1 MFDWLAKFAAMIKG
15 VVRMIVARLGVWGS
29 LTALVAVVI
38 ADDIGD
44 LWARVKKDVF
54 DAICDVAEAKT
65 GLVLDRNDPA
75 SDASISA
82 ALSARSGIYISTVK
96 DANALAVDLSAHAS
110 GLIQMQTGIE
120 LTNLLSAE
128 QVKADVVAHAVGVV
142 QEKTGLD
149 VAGVSTFD
157 EVQKRISAHV
167 RERLAE
173 LVADR
178 LHAAA
183 LDFARPEATLDELL
197 AMVYRAQEVKGI
209 RARDVALGV
218 AASLVVAAYAR
229 TSAPLRRRVDAFRR
243 RAQNREAQRR
253 FRAKH
258 GNRMRYDKLPKTEA
272 PETPAG

>member
-1 MFDWLAKFAAMIKG
+1 MLDWLAKFAAMIRG
-15 VVRMIVARLGVWGS
+15 VIALIVARLGVFGS
-29 LTALVAVVI
+29 LVAVTAVVL
-38 ADDIGD
+38 AGD
-44 LWARVKKDVF
+44 MGELWGRVKKDVF
-54 DAICDVAEAKT
+54 DAICDVTEEKT

-96 DANALAVDLSAHAS
+96 DAGALAADLSAHAS
-110 GLIQMQTGIE
+110 GLIQVQTGIE

-142 QEKTGLD
+142 QEKTGLNI
-149 VAGVSTFD
+149 AGVSTFD
-157 EVQKRISAHV
+157 EVQKRVSAHV
-167 RERLAE
+167 SERLAE

-178 LHAAA
+178 LHDAAI
-183 LDFARPEATLDELL
+183 DFARPEATLDELL
-197 AMVYRAQEVKGI
+197 TMVYRAQEVKGL

-253 FRAKH
+253 FRALH
-258 GNRMRYDKLPKTEA
+258 GNRMRYDKLPKA
-272 PETPAG
+272 GAPAG